1 MGSSGFM
8 HPEKNTHASAMV
20 SKEGRIEYMIT
31 PRKPNYEKQVSAA
44 ARGVL
49 LGDAEICHQ
58 THRSFN
64 KMTEHDT
71 QFIVGVLVT
80 YVH

>member
-1 MGSSGFM
+1 M
-8 HPEKNTHASAMV
+8 HPKENTHANAMV

-31 PRKPNYEKQVSAA
+31 PRKPSHEKQRFAA

-49 LGDAEICHQ
+49 LGAAEICHQ

-64 KMTEHDT
+64 KTAEYDR